1 MSEPKKANDDSEM
14 TGMQAPVPE
23 TAQVGD
29 EAMIDL
35 DEQVQHEI
43 NTPPFHAEEHLQQD
57 SDSLFGSECDPIPPE
72 DPDSLFVPEI
82 KPTPLSNSGPLA
94 LSLDTAI
101 APPDLP
107 SPAPQKPVLTI
118 STAQLRDRM
127 RRRQQK
133 LRDEKRPTAIQ
144 KGPNLSHTLAS
155 AKSCHLDD
163 YYDETDRRTTEI
175 FEEKMRYYDDI
186 KKAKNG
192 VLPDKF
198 EIEKAKVQRDE
209 ISRKKRREHD
219 ISKAQEGDSA
229 DLAVHPT
236 LDLGQ
241 DAEEE
246 EPFDTDFVQP
256 HTRKRVCMQDAE
268 LQSMMV
274 AVEARRDGLNNK
286 KKKKKKKNKWDEAK
300 AISKAV
306 QSGKRLNKKQKM
318 VNDGAKQA
326 SSLLISDVFD
336 QQARLDAPEQ
346 PFFSSRK
353 QKEAMKELLAS
364 VPLEDEKQA
373 KDDIASLTK
382 AVRKFSRNAVR
393 PDADRGNLWSV
404 KGMRTS
410 LKAYQLVGSGW
421 MRDRENAAEE
431 PRGGIL
437 ADQMGLG
444 KTLMTLANIHD
455 GRPPKNS
462 PGPKSTLIV
471 ASPALLT
478 QWKSEIEKHS
488 SNELRIMRYG
498 TGTRVESSAC
508 LDILR
513 GHDIVLTT
521 YTEVMRSHPK
531 YKPPSDCK
539 NKEEEEAWW
548 METWEKKR
556 GPLHRVHFLRIVLDE
571 AQAIKN
577 HQSLTSI
584 ACRALQADHKW
595 ALSGTPI
602 LNSLTETYP
611 YFKFLGVPLIDNFD
625 NFEEDYCNP
634 ENPEKLL
641 VRLSQFMLRRTHSDK
656 MMGAPILKLPQAHQ
670 ATYWCKFNPVERRI
684 YDIVQKRFT
693 ERMEAMKGGTSE
705 KSYNN
710 ILVLYL
716 RLRQLTAHILMLQFV
731 MQDLLEQ
738 EDFESIEQV
747 LQQHTADSNA
757 QYSGTII
764 AVRKQLQM
772 IADHK
777 KKKKCTHPEANK
789 DAGGQDQDSITDE
802 REEEGPQSTHRL
814 GAGGEFG
821 KDYNFGH
828 FLSSLQKG
836 DSGERAKKTAKCSTC
851 GKKPRHPM
859 MISCGHFICAEP
871 CYSEALIERAE
882 QGEENVVCNSCGVI
896 PTYVHACEV
905 ETDLEDVPTSGT
917 GSKNKKKGKGHKRPY
932 NEVIPD
938 DWLAALDDHILPSAK
953 TIAVKSQILNWIK
966 ENPNVKII
974 VYTQFLAMVQI
985 LRHICQKEGWNS
997 VQYHGKMSFT
1007 ARDNAI
1013 RSFSEQGDIQIML
1026 ASMHCG
1032 GLGLNLTMASK
1043 VIFIDPWWN
1052 SAREQQAFCRVFR
1065 IGQQTETFMTRFCVK
1080 QTIDSKIINIQKRK
1094 EEEIECVMEEGG
1106 KPVRGMDLEK
1116 LMNLFADHRDGA
1128 EEEIELPEER
1138 GAANQRRDDSDG
1150 AWQRQASRLPRPHA
1164 IPGPSERAP
1173 HHSPP
1178 HLASPGNLP
1187 RAVMENTSTA
1197 EAQPPTTDTPAKKG
1211 RRGKRDAGNDDSK
1224 KRRCI
1229 SSACVPCRKRK
1240 SKCDGT
1246 TPACSACAAVY
1257 NTPCIYDPNS
1267 DHRRKGVYKKDIDN
1281 LKTRNSTLQT
1291 LIQAILN
1298 YPEEAVADLVQQ
1310 IRTCE
1315 SLDSVAE
1322 AIIAKENGEE
1332 DDDEPFSPI
1341 APPAAAPPEGS
1352 FESQLSGKMGELRLE
1367 DGSTRYIGG
1376 TSHLIYLGKGN
1387 DTVDSPDTYSDDQFQ
1402 ETQDPFCSWTT
1413 VTSDPEL
1420 VQHLISMYFCWH
1432 YSFFT
1437 TLSKNLF
1444 LQEFRLGKPLPGSG
1458 RKNQY
1463 CSPLLVNAML
1473 ALGCHFTSWPGA
1485 RAIRDDSATAGDHFF
1500 REAKRLIME
1509 DDLHEVPALTTV
1521 QALALMS
1528 VREAGCGREAKGWVY
1543 SGMSFRM
1550 ACDLGL
1556 NLGMHS
1562 KDVIDENEEDARRIT
1577 FWGCFLF
1584 DKCWSNYLGR
1594 LPQLP
1599 NTILTVPKFD
1609 VFPVEDAETW
1619 SAVTDSGLSQAHSQP
1634 SRTRAVA
1641 LQISKLCEISSDLMN
1656 AFYNPIDMDKAKGR
1670 QAELK
1675 KLSEIHMRLETWRRE
1690 LPKELEPKEGGL
1702 PHMLVMHMFFQLLY
1716 IHLFRPF
1723 LKYNPNNSPLP
1734 AHVSPRKLCTQAA
1747 AMISKLLRLYK
1758 RSHGLRQICNICVY
1772 IAHSACTIHL
1782 LNLPEKNAKR
1792 DIIHGV
1798 KHLEE
1803 IAEGWLCARRTLGI
1817 LSVLAKRW
1825 NVELPEEA
1833 ATVLSRTDAKF
1844 GPWSEVSTPKAQR
1857 RASVQTN
1864 QHPSPADQASPSLQ
1878 PYSMNVANMTAPQ
1891 LYNRTAI
1898 TNNSSQPPTTPQSY
1912 SATLNAPTPA
1922 STQGRRSVDGGH
1934 TTAGNSP
1941 SQLFGG
1947 VDQLLREGQD
1957 WIYRDQTQL
1966 ATDFENWNPQGV
1978 DDIASWFASTAN
1990 STGVFQPTTNVAPIT
2005 SNEINGGPVGGGG
2018 DDGII
2023 AATNGYPNGRFNDNA
2038 NNSNVNGF
2046 GAMALNGAGLQGF
2059 TYDEQSWYQ

>member
-1 MSEPKKANDDSEM
+1 M
-14 TGMQAPVPE
+14 
-23 TAQVGD
+23 
-29 EAMIDL
+29 
-35 DEQVQHEI
+35 
-43 NTPPFHAEEHLQQD
+43 
-57 SDSLFGSECDPIPPE
+57 
-72 DPDSLFVPEI
+72 
-82 KPTPLSNSGPLA
+82 
-94 LSLDTAI
+94 
-101 APPDLP
+101 
-107 SPAPQKPVLTI
+107 
-118 STAQLRDRM
+118 
-127 RRRQQK
+127 
-133 LRDEKRPTAIQ
+133 
-144 KGPNLSHTLAS
+144 
-155 AKSCHLDD
+155 
-163 YYDETDRRTTEI
+163 
-175 FEEKMRYYDDI
+175 
-186 KKAKNG
+186 
-192 VLPDKF
+192 
-198 EIEKAKVQRDE
+198 
-209 ISRKKRREHD
+209 
-219 ISKAQEGDSA
+219 
-229 DLAVHPT
+229 
-236 LDLGQ
+236 
-241 DAEEE
+241 
-246 EPFDTDFVQP
+246 
-256 HTRKRVCMQDAE
+256 
-268 LQSMMV
+268 
-274 AVEARRDGLNNK
+274 
-286 KKKKKKKNKWDEAK
+286 
-300 AISKAV
+300 
-306 QSGKRLNKKQKM
+306 
-318 VNDGAKQA
+318 
-326 SSLLISDVFD
+326 
-336 QQARLDAPEQ
+336 
-346 PFFSSRK
+346 
-353 QKEAMKELLAS
+353 
-364 VPLEDEKQA
+364 
-373 KDDIASLTK
+373 
-382 AVRKFSRNAVR
+382 
-393 PDADRGNLWSV
+393 
-404 KGMRTS
+404 
-410 LKAYQLVGSGW
+410 
-421 MRDRENAAEE
+421 
-431 PRGGIL
+431 
-437 ADQMGLG
+437 
-444 KTLMTLANIHD
+444 
-455 GRPPKNS
+455 
-462 PGPKSTLIV
+462 
-471 ASPALLT
+471 
-478 QWKSEIEKHS
+478 
-488 SNELRIMRYG
+488 
-498 TGTRVESSAC
+498 
-508 LDILR
+508 
-513 GHDIVLTT
+513 
-521 YTEVMRSHPK
+521 
-531 YKPPSDCK
+531 
-539 NKEEEEAWW
+539 
-548 METWEKKR
+548 
-556 GPLHRVHFLRIVLDE
+556 
-571 AQAIKN
+571 
-577 HQSLTSI
+577 
-584 ACRALQADHKW
+584 
-595 ALSGTPI
+595 
-602 LNSLTETYP
+602 
-611 YFKFLGVPLIDNFD
+611 
-625 NFEEDYCNP
+625 
-634 ENPEKLL
+634 
-641 VRLSQFMLRRTHSDK
+641 
-656 MMGAPILKLPQAHQ
+656 
-670 ATYWCKFNPVERRI
+670 
-684 YDIVQKRFT
+684 
-693 ERMEAMKGGTSE
+693 
-705 KSYNN
+705 
-710 ILVLYL
+710 
-716 RLRQLTAHILMLQFV
+716 
-731 MQDLLEQ
+731 
-738 EDFESIEQV
+738 
-747 LQQHTADSNA
+747 
-757 QYSGTII
+757 
-764 AVRKQLQM
+764 
-772 IADHK
+772 
-777 KKKKCTHPEANK
+777 
-789 DAGGQDQDSITDE
+789 
-802 REEEGPQSTHRL
+802 
-814 GAGGEFG
+814 
-821 KDYNFGH
+821 
-828 FLSSLQKG
+828 
-836 DSGERAKKTAKCSTC
+836 
-851 GKKPRHPM
+851 
-859 MISCGHFICAEP
+859 
-871 CYSEALIERAE
+871 
-882 QGEENVVCNSCGVI
+882 
-896 PTYVHACEV
+896 
-905 ETDLEDVPTSGT
+905 
-917 GSKNKKKGKGHKRPY
+917 
-932 NEVIPD
+932 
-938 DWLAALDDHILPSAK
+938 
-953 TIAVKSQILNWIK
+953 
-966 ENPNVKII
+966 
-974 VYTQFLAMVQI
+974 
-985 LRHICQKEGWNS
+985 
-997 VQYHGKMSFT
+997 
-1007 ARDNAI
+1007 
-1013 RSFSEQGDIQIML
+1013 
-1026 ASMHCG
+1026 
-1032 GLGLNLTMASK
+1032 
-1043 VIFIDPWWN
+1043 
-1052 SAREQQAFCRVFR
+1052 
-1065 IGQQTETFMTRFCVK
+1065 
-1080 QTIDSKIINIQKRK
+1080 
-1094 EEEIECVMEEGG
+1094 
-1106 KPVRGMDLEK
+1106 
-1116 LMNLFADHRDGA
+1116 
-1128 EEEIELPEER
+1128 
-1138 GAANQRRDDSDG
+1138 
-1150 AWQRQASRLPRPHA
+1150 
-1164 IPGPSERAP
+1164 
-1173 HHSPP
+1173 
-1178 HLASPGNLP
+1178 
-1187 RAVMENTSTA
+1187 NTSTA

-1898 TNNSSQPPTTPQSY
+1898 TNNSSVSSNPSARPSSTHSLPPSDPNALAYMRTQQPPTTPQSY